1 MPFDA
6 RGQSGDGPPT
16 RRGVKQPSRLGSVLA
31 LLCALA
37 ASGGVRADPAT
48 FRVDADLTSA
58 RFAVEYLGF
67 ARAQGRFGQTSGT
80 IIVDTQQK
88 VDSIDLVIDTGSV
101 DMGWDLRD
109 AFLRSEVMF
118 DAQRF
123 PQMRF
128 HSTHLTYEGAR
139 LAGVDGEITLR
150 GVTRP
155 VRLEVKRVEC
165 GTQPED
171 GRETCGASV
180 AGHISRGAFG
190 MDFAYPLIGDD
201 VELDFAVT
209 AFRVRDAGEAKTP

>member
-1 MPFDA
+1 M
-6 RGQSGDGPPT
+6 
-16 RRGVKQPSRLGSVLA
+16 RRPLRTAVL
-31 LLCALA
+31 LALA
-37 ASGGVRADPAT
+37 AWLAASAGARADAGT
-48 FRVDADLTSA
+48 LLVDSGLTRA
-58 RFAVEYLGF
+58 RFAVEYLGM
-67 ARAQGRFGQTSGT
+67 ATAHGRFGRASGT
-80 IIVDTQQK
+80 IGLDAQQK
-88 VDSIDLVIDTGSV
+88 VDSIDLVIDTRSV

-118 DAQRF
+118 DTQRF

-139 LAGVDGEITLR
+139 LVGVDGEVTLR
-150 GVTRP
+150 GVMRP
-155 VRLEVKRVEC
+155 VRLEVRHVEC
-165 GTQPED
+165 GTLPED

-180 AGHISRGAFG
+180 TGHISRGAFG

>member
-1 MPFDA
+1 
-6 RGQSGDGPPT
+6 
-16 RRGVKQPSRLGSVLA
+16 VKQPFRRGPLLA
-31 LLCALA
+31 LVCALA
-37 ASGGVRADPAT
+37 ASGSARGDSGT

-58 RFAVEYLGF
+58 RFAVQYLGF

-80 IIVDTQQK
+80 IIVDPQQK
-88 VDSIDLVIDTGSV
+88 VDSIDLVIDTRSV

-118 DAQRF
+118 DTQRF

-139 LAGVDGEITLR
+139 LVGVDGEVTLR
-150 GVTRP
+150 GVMRP
-155 VRLEVKRVEC
+155 VRLEVRHIEC
-165 GTQPED
+165 GTRPED